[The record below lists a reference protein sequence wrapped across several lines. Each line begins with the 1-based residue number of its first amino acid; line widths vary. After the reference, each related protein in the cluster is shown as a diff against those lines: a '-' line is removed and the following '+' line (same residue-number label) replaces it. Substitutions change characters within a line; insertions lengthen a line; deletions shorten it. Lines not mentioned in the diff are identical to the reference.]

1 MIWFTACN
9 ELLFHVALRKIY
21 HINGDMIGNTL
32 ENHDIVEKM
41 YNADNHFTWV
51 QFNQQYLERMGL

>member
-32 ENHDIVEKM
+32 ENHDIVEK
-41 YNADNHFTWV
+41 NV
-51 QFNQQYLERMGL
+51 